1 MNGLDN
7 PADCA
12 SRGLFPSELL
22 RHSLW
27 WEGPSWLRQSP
38 ADWPKQ
44 TPLTRVNLPEEERA
58 VTLLTTIT
66 DHPPVISF
74 DRYSSFNRL
83 KRVTALILRFINNC
97 RDPHNR
103 VSSSLATSELCSA
116 EGYWIRVIQETYFRK
131 DLESLMSQDLLDPA
145 SCLLSLH
152 PFVDQHDLLRV
163 GGRQK
168 HSMSTYESKHPLILH
183 GRHPVSHLIIRTEHL
198 RLLHAGPTLLASSL
212 NQRYHI
218 VGGRKVVRSIT
229 RACVTCQRNSVKPQP
244 QMLGQLPI
252 ERLTPGPVFD
262 KVGVDY
268 AGPLLIKYGH
278 VRKPTIVK
286 SYVCVFVSLTVKAV
300 HLELVS
306 DLTTDAFIACLRRF
320 ISRRGIPSLIWSDH
334 GSNFVGAAR
343 EIKDLYEF
351 LRSSQT
357 QTSISNFL
365 STHNVNWKFIPPQSP
380 NFGGLWEAAVKSMKK
395 HLKRIV
401 GNVKLTFE
409 ELSTVLTQI
418 EACLNSRPLV
428 PLNNDDDG
436 IEALT
441 PGHFLIGRPLQTLP
455 DDSFVYMDSVSSL
468 RRWKLC
474 QALLSHF
481 WKRWS
486 REYVTQLNRFTKW
499 NHPSRDIAVG
509 DLVILKDDSPL
520 PTRWPLARVVGVH
533 PGGDGFVRVATVKTT
548 SGTYNRPVTKLAL
561 LLPALSDSD

>member
-1 MNGLDN
+1 
-7 PADCA
+7 
-12 SRGLFPSELL
+12 
-22 RHSLW
+22 
-27 WEGPSWLRQSP
+27 
-38 ADWPKQ
+38 
-44 TPLTRVNLPEEERA
+44 
-58 VTLLTTIT
+58 
-66 DHPPVISF
+66 
-74 DRYSSFNRL
+74 
-83 KRVTALILRFINNC
+83 
-97 RDPHNR
+97 
-103 VSSSLATSELCSA
+103 
-116 EGYWIRVIQETYFRK
+116 
-131 DLESLMSQDLLDPA
+131 
-145 SCLLSLH
+145 
-152 PFVDQHDLLRV
+152 
-163 GGRQK
+163 
-168 HSMSTYESKHPLILH
+168 
-183 GRHPVSHLIIRTEHL
+183 
-198 RLLHAGPTLLASSL
+198 
-212 NQRYHI
+212 
-218 VGGRKVVRSIT
+218 
-229 RACVTCQRNSVKPQP
+229 
-244 QMLGQLPI
+244 MLGQLPI

-306 DLTTDAFIACLRRF
+306 DLTTDAFIACLRQF

-351 LRSSQT
+351 PRSSQT
-357 QTSISNFL
+357 QTSIFNFL
-365 STHNVNWKFIPPQSP
+365 STHNVNWKFILPQSP
-380 NFGGLWEAAVKSMKK
+380 NYGGLWEAAVKSMKK

-418 EACLNSRPLV
+418 ETCLNSRPLV

-441 PGHFLIGRPLQTLP
+441 PGHFLVGRPLQTLP
-455 DDSFVYMDSVSSL
+455 DDSFVYVDSVSSL

-481 WKRWS
+481 WKQWS
-486 REYVTQLNRFTKW
+486 REYITQLNRFTKW
-499 NHPSRDIAVG
+499 NHPSRNIAVG
-509 DLVILKDDSPL
+509 DLVILKDDYPL

-533 PGGDGFVRVATVKTT
+533 PGGDGFVCVATVKTT
-548 SGTYNRPVTKLAL
+548 SGTYNHPVTKLAL